1 MSSVISEDLMMRASA
16 AELFDMIERL
26 PGDAVEVDFDG
37 VKSCTWSFADEYDRH
52 KLKSSKRVVEVNM
65 SSFVRT
71 LFMAVTNPNKKKDPV
86 FDMDKLKVTVL

>member
-1 MSSVISEDLMMRASA
+1 VISEDLAMRVSA

-26 PGDAVEVDFDG
+26 PGDTVEVDFDG

-65 SSFVRT
+65 TTFVRT
-71 LFMAVTNPNKKKDPV
+71 LFMAVANPDKKKGPV
-86 FDMDKLKVTVL
+86 VDMDKLEVTVL